1 MEHSKVVTMKTWI
14 LWLLLA
20 TSVLAQS
27 RAEIRRALPREYS
40 LQSYKASG
48 DYVLATVGYTNGDGE
63 GMVLL
68 RKVEGR
74 WRELGGGG
82 GAMSSG
88 ELHLFGVPRRHWQA
102 LVGSPAPP
110 EDMAAQGWPETAE
123 RKLTTDD
130 LSYRSA
136 WELTLMRNEIFA
148 RHGREF
154 KDALLR
160 EYFASRPWY
169 YPNPRFS
176 EAALT
181 PLEKQNVTIIQSYQQ
196 KSGKNF

>member
-1 MEHSKVVTMKTWI
+1 MKTWL
-14 LWLLLA
+14 LWLTLIL
-20 TSVLAQS
+20 SVWGQT
-27 RAEIRRALPREYS
+27 RPEIQRALPKQYT
-40 LQSYKASG
+40 LQSYKVSG
-48 DYVLATVGYTNGDGE
+48 DYVLATVAYSQGDGE

-88 ELHLFGVPRRHWQA
+88 ELHLYGVPRRHWKP
-102 LVGSPAPP
+102 LVGSAAPP
-110 EDMAAQGWPETAE
+110 DDMAAQGWPETAE
-123 RKLTTDD
+123 RHLTEEE

-176 EAALT
+176 EASLT
-181 PLEKQNVTIIQSYQQ
+181 PIEKRNVTLIQSYQQ